1 MYVAIAHRFG
11 IDPVAVLEW
20 PERVYE
26 DVVLV
31 LQQESKH
38 EAAEAAKRKGRG

>member
-1 MYVAIAHRFG
+1 MAIAKHLG

-26 DVVLV
+26 DVMLV
-31 LQQESKH
+31 LQQEAKH
-38 EAAEAAKRKGRG
+38 ETAEAAKRRGRG